1 MSFFEGVTGEIKKTA
16 ATKIAGA
23 VVGTAT
29 LVATGATVSYF
40 AKSSPTTTENV
51 ALTAS
56 QDPAPA
62 GSQNPA
68 PAPPPKLPAP
78 AVAASATTPQSAVVG
93 GVTVEY
99 QADYGSATASD
110 SKDASDQAQEF
121 LASKGWV
128 EGKNPNGMFV
138 AIGKASLPC
147 GSDSGKFDECRR
159 QAFSQA
165 MFSAKRSL
173 ANYLALEI
181 SASMSSTYREGDVL
195 KQLTQSRA
203 QQTSAPRGL
212 TQKVALLANSFIDEE
227 LKSRGV
233 NFGEEQSA
241 QAEAERKRAADLARK
256 DAEQLISSSE
266 FKSAV
271 NVAAMTDVSA
281 VQAYRTFEYIAP
293 GAKGSIGVV
302 AIYSEKSGQ
311 LQQALLGLVDLP
323 AGAPKEA
330 IGKWAAAQGASTLLY
345 TFGVQPR
352 VDEKGELVLVAF
364 GQGSPIGN
372 SERQLDAAEQKA
384 GIDAQ
389 RAARFFLGELVA
401 SEQQQV
407 EASTL
412 KDFSDNSSTYQSQS
426 SYEELM
432 KATADKL
439 SLPGGNRVYRWKLRH
454 PLSDKTTVGAVYVF
468 SVSEALN
475 ANKLR
480 DQFKAAGGAAGGKG
494 ISTKRPVDPAP
505 PSKPEQKRSLTGGSG
520 TGTEGDEP

>member
-1 MSFFEGVTGEIKKTA
+1 MSFLEGVTGEIKKTA

-23 VVGTAT
+23 VVGTAS
-29 LVATGATVSYF
+29 LAATGATISYF
-40 AKSSPTTTENV
+40 AKSSPATNESV
-51 ALTAS
+51 AVVAVQDSPATAPPAMPKM
-56 QDPAPA
+56 PAPA
-62 GSQNPA
+62 A
-68 PAPPPKLPAP
+68 
-78 AVAASATTPQSAVVG
+78 AASTTAPQTTAVG

-99 QADYGSATASD
+99 QADYGSAIASD
-110 SKDASDQAQEF
+110 SKDAADQAQEF

-147 GSDSGKFDECRR
+147 GSDSAKFDECRR

-203 QQTSAPRGL
+203 QQASATPGL
-212 TQKVALLANSFIDEE
+212 AQKVALLANSYIDEE

-241 QAEAERKRAADLARK
+241 QAEAERKRAAELARK
-256 DAEQLISSSE
+256 DAEQLISTSE

-271 NVAAMTDVSA
+271 NVAAMTEVSA

-311 LQQALLGLVDLP
+311 LQQALLGLADLP
-323 AGAPKEA
+323 AGAPKEE
-330 IGKWAAAQGASTLLY
+330 IGKWAAAQGANALLY

-384 GIDAQ
+384 ALNAQ
-389 RAARFFLGELVA
+389 QAARFFLGGVVA
-401 SEQQQV
+401 SEQNQV

-412 KDFSDNSSTYQSQS
+412 KDFSDNSSTYQSQA
-426 SYEELM
+426 SYEEFL
-432 KATADKL
+432 KLNAEKL

-454 PLSDKTTVGAVYVF
+454 PLSNKLTVGAVYVF

-494 ISTKRPVDPAP
+494 ISTKRPADPAP
-505 PSKPEQKRSLTGGSG
+505 ASPAKPEQKRPLTGGSG
-520 TGTEGDEP
+520 SGSEGDEP